1 MVGSGPGDCLSYDVR
16 RPIST
21 QHGSRLQP
29 HHLALRPEGL
39 ASSDGRR
46 PYGRGHLRPRL
57 GRRMSSMDRLPM
69 RDRRPM
75 SLQLG
80 DMVRQMIVEE
90 GMQPGDR
97 LPSESELAARFG
109 LGRGS
114 VREALKLLEQDGLIN
129 VRHGLGRFVSAIGS
143 LEVDRPVTKYESIT
157 QMLGARGFAYT
168 TDVLSAEVVIGRADE
183 TAALNLPKRAKVVRL
198 RRIRRTGK
206 RLLVYSVNSFPASF
220 LDGALP
226 DPEVFSDSLTSWLGE
241 SGKTPV
247 SSAAQIRATSLPE
260 DVTPLDPSD
269 LEIQWLLITERCVA
283 EGGDPVLYSLDY
295 HRGDVFGFH
304 VLRRQ

>member
-1 MVGSGPGDCLSYDVR
+1 
-16 RPIST
+16 
-21 QHGSRLQP
+21 
-29 HHLALRPEGL
+29 
-39 ASSDGRR
+39 
-46 PYGRGHLRPRL
+46 
-57 GRRMSSMDRLPM
+57 MDRLPM

-80 DMVRQMIVEE
+80 ELVRQMIVDE

-129 VRHGLGRFVSAIGS
+129 VRHGLGRFVSAIGR
-143 LEVDRPVTKYESIT
+143 LEVDRPITKYESLT
-157 QMLGARGFAYT
+157 QMLDARGLVYST
-168 TDVLSAEVVIGRADE
+168 EVLSADIVTGRTDE
-183 TAALNLPKRAKVVRL
+183 IAALDLPKRAQVVRL
-198 RRIRRTGK
+198 RRIRHAGT

-220 LDGALP
+220 LDGAPL
-226 DPEVFSDSLTSWLGE
+226 DPVVFTSSLSSWLAERGCM
-241 SGKTPV
+241 PV
-247 SSAAQIRATSLPE
+247 SSVAQIRATSLPE

-269 LEIQWLLITERCVA
+269 TEIQWLLITERCVA
-283 EGGDPVLYSLDY
+283 EGGDAVLYSLDY